1 MKGRYK
7 ITREYFG
14 LFDEI
19 TTIAVTDALSDA
31 VYLCE
36 TLNKAEEER
45 CTVEYDFKKTVRE
58 VDEGLDF
65 VAGDSFLDL
74 GFVCD
79 CKNLDE
85 YRKKVEEFK
94 AETIKKESNVNG

>member
-7 ITREYFG
+7 IIQEYFG
-14 LFDEI
+14 LFDEKRA
-19 TTIAVTDALSDA
+19 IAVTDALSEA

-36 TLNKAEEER
+36 TLNKAEEDR
-45 CTVEYDFKKTVRE
+45 CTVEYDFKKTVKE

-94 AETIKKESNVNG
+94 AETIKKEGKRNG